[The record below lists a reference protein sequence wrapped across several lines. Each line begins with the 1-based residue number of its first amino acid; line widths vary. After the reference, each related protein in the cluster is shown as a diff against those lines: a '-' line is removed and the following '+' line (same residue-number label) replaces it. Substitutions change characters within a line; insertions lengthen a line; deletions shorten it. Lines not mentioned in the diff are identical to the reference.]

1 MSDDHAAILERRIDR
16 MEESIVDKLD
26 ALTERVNRL
35 GIDAARHQCPDPGA
49 CVLIRA
55 EMLTAQ
61 KKLSEHATRLDSLN
75 RWQAW
80 ITGIGASA
88 IFMIGI
94 FGPAIRSILK
104 IP

>member
-26 ALTERVNRL
+26 ALTDRVNRL
-35 GIDAARHQCPDPGA
+35 GVDAARHQCPDPGA

-55 EMLTAQ
+55 EMVTA
-61 KKLSEHATRLDSLN
+61 KKQLSDHAERLDRLN